1 VARLGAAFQQ
11 HRVVKRCALCRGTKQ
26 VEIFSAADW
35 WTRPPDEVL
44 RVRIERF
51 NTVC

>member
-1 VARLGAAFQQ
+1 MGDGVIDFRRIRAWIEAAGYTGPQE
-11 HRVVKRCALCRGTKQ
+11 

-44 RVRIERF
+44 TTCIARY
-51 NTVC
+51 NSVC